1 VTQPEALKSLLQSVA
16 AGEVNPDV
24 ALEKLK
30 HFAYEPV
37 GDFARIDHHRKL
49 RTGFPEVIWGQDK
62 TPEQIAQIMEVMR
75 QHNSVVMATRIKP
88 EVYNQLQEKIA
99 DLRYYPTARICAL
112 QSERQAETQTFQY
125 SGIIGILSAGTA
137 DLPVAEEAAVTAEL
151 CGFQVQRLWDVGV
164 AGIHRLLS
172 NRHVID
178 SASVLIVVAGM
189 EGALPSVVAGI
200 ADCPVIAVPTSIGY
214 GASFGGLAPLLT
226 MLNSCAAGVGVV
238 NIDNGFG
245 AAILAGQIL
254 RTAQKL
260 RVSSSGV
267 E

>member
-75 QHNSVVMATRIKP
+75 QHNSVVMATRIEP

-99 DLRYYPTARICAL
+99 DLRYYPTARIC
-112 QSERQAETQTFQY
+112 T
-125 SGIIGILSAGTA
+125 
-137 DLPVAEEAAVTAEL
+137 LPKREA
-151 CGFQVQRLWDVGV
+151 R
-164 AGIHRLLS
+164 R
-172 NRHVID
+172 N
-178 SASVLIVVAGM
+178 
-189 EGALPSVVAGI
+189 
-200 ADCPVIAVPTSIGY
+200 SI
-214 GASFGGLAPLLT
+214 F
-226 MLNSCAAGVGVV
+226 
-238 NIDNGFG
+238 
-245 AAILAGQIL
+245 
-254 RTAQKL
+254 
-260 RVSSSGV
+260 
-267 E
+267 